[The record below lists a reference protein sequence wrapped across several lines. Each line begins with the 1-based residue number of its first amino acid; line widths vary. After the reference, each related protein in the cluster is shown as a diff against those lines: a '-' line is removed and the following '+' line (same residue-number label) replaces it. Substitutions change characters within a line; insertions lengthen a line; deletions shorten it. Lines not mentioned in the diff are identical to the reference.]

1 VISGKSGGMKFISTQ
16 AKFISV
22 ELKLMRC
29 LRTCVGRFCL
39 CSGNFNRLFKQVILI
54 SAIAFLSLLSF
65 ATPALAAK
73 DRLFLDLSLEYL
85 GQYQLPTNLSNAPVT
100 EFSAITYDKRHDR
113 FYAVSGNEIF
123 TLKLTFNNDSEDIKI
138 QDIDIESVQS
148 LIARDGKLYE
158 PKTFVAKGIA
168 LTPQQTV
175 YISGSQISGDRAL
188 PFIREFDLKTRQLL
202 QSLTLPKRYIAENI
216 QEKEQNQNTQITQ
229 DDITFAALAFNAT
242 GTVPTSGEPVNL
254 FTATES
260 TLVQDRD
267 TPNSRPNSK
276 QGKAR
281 LLHYLIGYGTP
292 MLLAEYAYPLDAELE
307 ELLSV
312 EGVHFLSLE
321 LQPETKTG
329 KIYQVVTSGATDTSK
344 VERLK
349 GKIRGVRE
357 IKKKLVLDLQELGI
371 TLENLSGMTFGS
383 RLSDGTKS
391 LLVMSH
397 DQQVTNFLLFRLRY
411 Q

>member
-1 VISGKSGGMKFISTQ
+1 
-16 AKFISV
+16 
-22 ELKLMRC
+22 MRC

-54 SAIAFLSLLSF
+54 GAIAFFSLLSF

-85 GQYQLPTNLSNAPVT
+85 GKYQLPTNLSNAPVT

-123 TLKLTFNNDSEDIKI
+123 TLKLTFNTDSEEIKI

-148 LIARDGKLYE
+148 LIDRNGKLYE
-158 PKTFVAKGIA
+158 PKIFVAKGIA

-188 PFIREFDLKTRQLL
+188 PFIRECDLKTGQLL
-202 QSLTLPKRYIAENI
+202 QSLTLPKRYIAESI
-216 QEKEQNQNTQITQ
+216 QEKGQNQNTQITQ

-267 TPNSRPNSK
+267 TPNSK

-391 LLVMSH
+391 LLVLSH